1 MSLLLALMTQ
11 MMMVS
16 GFTPLRIFNA
26 QSNVAFSLIYAHS
39 VGALNEKMFK
49 TTTIIESNDIS
60 EFHYIFQNGTTLHY
74 SLFVDSYLDNVWIF
88 IIAHFFCSV
97 LIMMFFSKTLYKN
110 NTQMYITDS
119 DVEGD
124 GDEDWDGST
133 EDGSTEESDDEPD
146 NSDEDANYEQLHFD
160 ALEELTDEALSP
172 EDLKKAISGQYL
184 SEDTPKGNV
193 VLSYNVD
200 AGSFEYYTDKY
211 SDMSYEI
218 LDTVARLFT
227 CKFNCKQICVNYRAE
242 VENGKTKMLSEIEYD
257 KLYKENKEKMM
268 QEREKGSV
276 FASFKSYNKKTGNNV
291 HKKYFVITE
300 NANRFKY
307 KGKLSDYQ
315 KLIDKPLA
323 DETASS
329 KKISYADYKRSLTE
343 DKCSLT
349 EDKCISSGDVHLKR
363 E

>member
-1 MSLLLALMTQ
+1 MTLLLALMTQ
-11 MMMVS
+11 MTMVS
-16 GFTPLRIFNA
+16 GFTLLRIFNA

-39 VGALNEKMFK
+39 VGALNEKLFK
-49 TTTIIESNDIS
+49 TTTIIESNDIK
-60 EFHYIFQNGTTLHY
+60 EFHYTFTNGTTLHY
-74 SLFVDSYLDNVWIF
+74 SLFVDSYLDNVWLF
-88 IIAHFFCSV
+88 SIAYFSCSI
-97 LIMMFFSKTLYKN
+97 LIMMFISNMLYKN

-124 GDEDWDGST
+124 
-133 EDGSTEESDDEPD
+133 EDGSTEESDETSSDDET
-146 NSDEDANYEQLHFD
+146 NSDDEEVNYEQLHFD
-160 ALEELTDEALSP
+160 ALEELIDEALSP
-172 EDLKKAISGQYL
+172 EDLKKVISGQHL
-184 SEDTPKGNV
+184 SEATPKGIV
-193 VLSYNVD
+193 VLSYN
-200 AGSFEYYTDKY
+200 

-242 VENGKTKMLSEIEYD
+242 IENGKTKMLSEIEYD
-257 KLYKENKEKMM
+257 KLIKENKEKMI

-291 HKKYFVITE
+291 NKKYFVITE

-315 KLIDKPLA
+315 KILDKPLA
-323 DETASS
+323 DEGVSS

-349 EDKCISSGDVHLKR
+349 EDKCSLTEDKCISSGDVHFKR